1 MVLLEKNYTRGFVKF
16 LVCIL
21 SLQYNPEALPMKFL
35 RPVLVCSIFIVFLF
49 IVIDPAL
56 SADPKDTGSTEF
68 PMLLENYNDSDMGSI
83 SSRLLN
89 RIHAEPFNII
99 ATLIFFLA
107 IVHTFMTSKF
117 LSIAHRLQHDHD
129 KLKARGELPKNS
141 VSHKAELFHFLGEV
155 EVVFGIWAIA
165 LGLAIVLFFDWSTFK
180 YYLTNRVNFTE
191 PLFVVVIM
199 TLAATR
205 PILRLSEQVMEMIA
219 GLMGGS
225 LVGWWLTIL
234 TIGPLLGSLITEP
247 AAMTI
252 SALLLSSKFYE
263 LDPPESFKY
272 ATLGLLFVNIS
283 VGGTLTHFAAPPVLM
298 VANPWDWGTVHMLTQ
313 FGWKAILGIL
323 IANSIYYVVYRRTL
337 GELAGKFELRRLKEE
352 IRKKY
357 LCRNEMEAYID
368 KIGPKVRSELLF
380 QEKVEEQVAEVVSRI
395 RIELEPHYLEKVA
408 EAGVDQ
414 DLAHRAF
421 EKRLAELK
429 LSKLR
434 ENIPII
440 LPESQ
445 RAPYIDP
452 EWDNREDKVPGWV
465 TLVHVL
471 FMGWTIF
478 NAHYPALFISGL
490 LFFLGFAQITAP
502 YQNRIDLKPPLL
514 VGFFLGGL
522 VIHGGVQG
530 WWIEP
535 VLGSLSEIPLMLGAT
550 ILTAFNDN
558 AAITFLSTLV
568 PNFTDSLKYAVV
580 AGAVAGGGL
589 TVIANAPNPAG
600 QSLLKRHFKNG
611 VSPMGLL
618 KGALVPTVIVFLAFM
633 LL

>member
-1 MVLLEKNYTRGFVKF
+1 
-16 LVCIL
+16 
-21 SLQYNPEALPMKFL
+21 MKFIRAIL
-35 RPVLVCSIFIVFLF
+35 VSFFCIALVLVI
-49 IVIDPAL
+49 IDPAL
-56 SADPKDTGSTEF
+56 SAAPEGAGSVEF
-68 PMLLENYNDSDMGSI
+68 PMLLQNYNDADMGSI
-83 SSRLLN
+83 TAQLVH
-89 RIHAEPFNII
+89 RIKVKPFNIF
-99 ATLIFFLA
+99 ATLIFVLA
-107 IVHTFMTSKF
+107 IVHTFLTSKF
-117 LSIAHRLQHDHD
+117 LSISHRLQQNHE
-129 KLKARGELPKNS
+129 KLKVRGEVPKNS
-141 VSHKAELFHFLGEV
+141 VSHKAEVYHFLGEV
-155 EVVFGIWAIA
+155 EAVFGIWAVA
-165 LGLAIVLFFDWSTFK
+165 LGVTIVLFFDWSTLK
-180 YYLTNRVNFTE
+180 YYLTDRVNFTE

-199 TLAATR
+199 ALAATR
-205 PILRLSEQVMEMIA
+205 PILKISELVMERIA

-225 LVGWWLTIL
+225 LVGWWFTIL

-263 LDPPESFKY
+263 LEPPEGFKY

-323 IANSIYYVVYRRTL
+323 VANGVYYVVYRRTL
-337 GELAGKFELRRLKEE
+337 GELAETFEMRRLKDE

-357 LCRNEMEAYID
+357 LCRNEMETYID
-368 KIGPKVRSELLF
+368 TIGPKVRHEMQF
-380 QEKVEEQVAEVVSRI
+380 DEKLEQQVAEVVSRV
-395 RIELEPHYLEKVA
+395 RKELEPLYLDKVA
-408 EAGVDQ
+408 ETGVDQ
-414 DLAHRAF
+414 DLAHKAF
-421 EKRLAELK
+421 EKRLEEVK

-434 ENIPII
+434 ENFPGI
-440 LPESQ
+440 LAESQ

-465 TLVHVL
+465 TLAHIF
-471 FMGWTIF
+471 FMAWTIF
-478 NAHYPALFISGL
+478 NAHYPELFIPGL
-490 LFFLGFAQITAP
+490 LFFLGFAQVTAP

-535 VLGSLSEIPLMLGAT
+535 VLGSLPEVPLMLGAT

-611 VSPMGLL
+611 VSPLGLL
-618 KGALVPTVIVFLAFM
+618 KGALVPTVVVWSAFL

>member
-1 MVLLEKNYTRGFVKF
+1 MK
-16 LVCIL
+16 CIRITL
-21 SLQYNPEALPMKFL
+21 I
-35 RPVLVCSIFIVFLF
+35 CSIFITLVF
-49 IVIDPAL
+49 IIIDPAL
-56 SADPKDTGSTEF
+56 SAAPKGAGSVEF
-68 PMLLENYNDSDMGSI
+68 PMLLKNYNDSDLGSI
-83 SSRLLN
+83 SGQLLN
-89 RIHAEPFNII
+89 RIKTKPFNIF

-107 IVHTFMTSKF
+107 IVHTFVASKF
-117 LSIAHRLQHDHD
+117 LSISHRLQHDHD
-129 KLKARGELPKNS
+129 QLKARGEVPKNS
-141 VSHKAELFHFLGEV
+141 VSHKAELYHFLGEV
-155 EVVFGIWAIA
+155 EVVFGIWAVA
-165 LGLAIVLFFDWSTFK
+165 LGLAIVLFFDWSTLK
-180 YYLTNRVNFTE
+180 YYLTNRVNYTE
-191 PLFVVVIM
+191 PLFIVVIM

-205 PILRLSEQVMEMIA
+205 PILKLSEQVMERIA
-219 GLMGGS
+219 RLMGGS

-263 LDPPESFKY
+263 LNPPEGFKY

-298 VANPWDWGTVHMLTQ
+298 VANPWDWGTMHMLTQ
-313 FGWKAILGIL
+313 FGWKATLGIL
-323 IANSIYYVVYRRTL
+323 IANGFYFVVYRRTL
-337 GELAGKFELRRLKEE
+337 SELAETFELRRLKED

-357 LCRNEMEAYID
+357 LCRNEMEAYVD
-368 KIGPKVRSELLF
+368 KIGPKVRSEMKF
-380 QEKVEEQVAEVVSRI
+380 QEKIEEQIAEVASRI
-395 RIELEPHYLEKVA
+395 RKELEPHYLEKVA
-408 EAGVDQ
+408 ETGVDQ

-421 EKRLAELK
+421 EKRLDELK
-429 LSKLR
+429 LSRLR
-434 ENIPII
+434 ENFPII

-478 NAHYPALFISGL
+478 NAHYPELFIPGL
-490 LFFLGFAQITAP
+490 LFFLGFAQVTAP

-535 VLGSLSEIPLMLGAT
+535 VLGSLPEIPLMLGAT

-568 PNFTDSLKYAVV
+568 PKFTDSLKYAVV

-600 QSLLKRHFKNG
+600 QSLLKHHFKNG
-611 VSPMGLL
+611 VSPIGLL
-618 KGALVPTVIVFLAFM
+618 KGALVPTVIVWLAFI